1 LPCIKDSLWRK
12 ITKDRLKRI
21 EEGEKFLYSLGFKIV
36 RMRDYNQLVKIEVYK
51 DEIKKLLKFKDKIV
65 KKMKKL
71 GYKYITIDLEEY
83 RTGSMNEILKRGRL

>member
-1 LPCIKDSLWRK
+1 M
-12 ITKDRLKRI
+12 KRI